1 MVGQIAQ
8 NETCLLELKFS
19 FECIAVRLSRVFGN
33 KGLDAVQKTRR
44 ILFKTEDKIQL
55 SDTGIWKN

>member
-19 FECIAVRLSRVFGN
+19 FECIAVRLSRVFAN